1 MVYKFCSYIDTLLS
15 VDYAN
20 DYLDLVALGEIADV
34 VDLRDFETRH
44 LVKRGIN
51 NIKNPFIKRMVE
63 QQAFSLKDEITPFGI
78 AFYIAPYIN
87 ATIRTGSQ
95 DEKLLLF
102 KSMLDHQGYQEIPS
116 TKRGCKGQVET
127 IVEQACRNC
136 VNLKNRQTKTRDD
149 SLNIIERKIEN
160 ENLLKNKILIVPL
173 NSEETIDSNLVGLIA
188 NELMSKYQKPTL
200 LIQYQSESKSWAGSG
215 RGLSRSNFTNF
226 KDFINNSNLGIAQ
239 GHQGAFGIIISE
251 DKLNEFIDYCNFN
264 LKDYKFTPT
273 YKVDKIFNKE
283 FKEDEILKVAE
294 FKGIWGN
301 GIEEPLFAIEN
312 INISKDNLKLM
323 SANKNPTLKITL
335 PNGVDLIKFK
345 SSEEEFQQL
354 YSELGCVIINIVGK
368 CERNI
373 WNGIISPQIII
384 EAYEI
389 VAKTEYYF

>member
-1 MVYKFCSYIDTLLS
+1 
-15 VDYAN
+15 
-20 DYLDLVALGEIADV
+20 
-34 VDLRDFETRH
+34 
-44 LVKRGIN
+44 
-51 NIKNPFIKRMVE
+51 
-63 QQAFSLKDEITPFGI
+63 
-78 AFYIAPYIN
+78 
-87 ATIRTGSQ
+87 
-95 DEKLLLF
+95 
-102 KSMLDHQGYQEIPS
+102 
-116 TKRGCKGQVET
+116 
-127 IVEQACRNC
+127 
-136 VNLKNRQTKTRDD
+136 
-149 SLNIIERKIEN
+149 
-160 ENLLKNKILIVPL
+160 
-173 NSEETIDSNLVGLIA
+173 
-188 NELMSKYQKPTL
+188 MSKYQKPTL
-200 LIQYQSESKSWAGSG
+200 LLQYQSDAKMWAGSG
-215 RGLSRSNFTNF
+215 RGLNKSNFTNF
-226 KDFINNSNLGIAQ
+226 KDFINNSKLGFAQ
-239 GHQGAFGIIISE
+239 GHQGAFGITIPE

-283 FKEDEILKVAE
+283 FKEEEILKITE

-312 INISKDNLKLM
+312 ISISKDNLKLM